1 MRRRMLFGGASGPA
15 LKGTVVDKSST
26 IAGDICAVNSGGE
39 KVFVR
44 ITEGSTI
51 VEATP
56 IGVVVIP
63 ASHNVYGTGECAII
77 SLNAMSYS
85 TPDTGG
91 KSEQSMYWGS
101 YGVDVS
107 ELSNLNKVNIIG
119 VASAQTDTIT
129 NTSYAY
135 LPSDTFTG
143 STCVKDENAKYYNT
157 SSNAIPSPYL
167 TDGSRNPQYYDTSV
181 SNLNALA
188 DFNGVENTEI
198 LIGLASGQ
206 TGWETSETITNSYS
220 GGCFPAACCC
230 WRYSTEGTSQGDWY
244 LPACGELG
252 YVCARRG
259 AINAA
264 LTYVIENELVMFC
277 STVPTYDFWSSIEYS
292 TNDARGVSMSNGS
305 VYYNFKYSLNY
316 VRGFLRV

>member
-1 MRRRMLFGGASGPA
+1 M
-15 LKGTVVDKSST
+15 
-26 IAGDICAVNSGGE
+26 
-39 KVFVR
+39 
-44 ITEGSTI
+44 
-51 VEATP
+51 
-56 IGVVVIP
+56 
-63 ASHNVYGTGECAII
+63 
-77 SLNAMSYS
+77 
-85 TPDTGG
+85 
-91 KSEQSMYWGS
+91 
-101 YGVDVS
+101 
-107 ELSNLNKVNIIG
+107 
-119 VASAQTDTIT
+119 
-129 NTSYAY
+129 
-135 LPSDTFTG
+135 
-143 STCVKDENAKYYNT
+143 
-157 SSNAIPSPYL
+157 
-167 TDGSRNPQYYDTSV
+167 